1 MIVGKVVGSIV
12 STRKS
17 EKLIG
22 NKFMIVEPVHHMKAE
37 HSQIVAIDIIGAGIG
52 EYVLVAQGSA
62 ARIGC
67 GVETAP
73 VDAAIG
79 YQRITENYAGE
90 WCCRSRWSRFPYI
103 HETDRQSG
111 YHSYELCRV
120 RTITE
125 TSQTVVGEARIRDHE
140 NIRYGCGDGRS
151 FTGHYRNQKV
161 LCTDDQCFKSAY

>member
-37 HSQIVAIDIIGAGIG
+37 HSQIVA
-52 EYVLVAQGSA
+52 
-62 ARIGC
+62 
-67 GVETAP
+67 
-73 VDAAIG
+73 
-79 YQRITENYAGE
+79 
-90 WCCRSRWSRFPYI
+90 
-103 HETDRQSG
+103 TDRQSG

-125 TSQTVVGEARIRDHE
+125 TSQTVVGKARI
-140 NIRYGCGDGRS
+140 
-151 FTGHYRNQKV
+151 
-161 LCTDDQCFKSAY
+161 